1 MRVTR
6 CDGRSYIHQIQRQK
20 RGICSV
26 HCRIQICR
34 PEFLYLP
41 MLVCCCCHFG
51 WRGIYVGCLGL
62 LPDSDCDTDSATLS
76 KQSGAAVPKDNST
89 RLPALKNMQMSA
101 NRAQKLCTTHPYPM
115 ETQPLDLFELPS
127 HPDKTQNNPN

>member
-1 MRVTR
+1 MAIPTFIKFRDRKEAFAPFIVEFKYVDQNF
-6 CDGRSYIHQIQRQK
+6 C
-20 RGICSV
+20 ICPCSCAV
-26 HCRIQICR
+26 AVISA
-34 PEFLYLP
+34 E
-41 MLVCCCCHFG
+41 G
-51 WRGIYVGCLGL
+51 GIYVGCLGL